1 MRSRLNEELIQL
13 HTLLE
18 EMGDM
23 IEEALE
29 GSVKALA
36 TEDFESARA
45 IIENDININR
55 QQRDIEALC
64 YKMLLTEQPVAYD
77 LRSISTA
84 LKMVTDMERIGDQAA
99 DICSLVLHSGKTE
112 TAMDYGHISRMAEVT
127 IKMVKNSIKAFITTD
142 LDLAKAVCAN
152 DDEVDD
158 LFKKAQN
165 DLVELIRHDVS
176 KSEQAIDMLMIAKYF
191 ERIGDHATNI
201 GEWVIYSIT
210 GERKVTGRHP
220 SAT

>member
-36 TEDFESARA
+36 TEDFESAKT
-45 IIENDININR
+45 IIENDITINR

-99 DICSLVLHSGKTE
+99 DICSLILHSGKTE
-112 TAMDYGHISRMAEVT
+112 TAMDYGHISHMAEVT
-127 IKMVKNSIKAFITTD
+127 IKMVKNAIKAFITTD

-165 DLVELIRHDVS
+165 DLVELIRHDIS